1 MASLTGT
8 TIKGYEL
15 REQVGAGGFGAV
27 YRAYQAVI
35 DREVAMKIIL
45 PEHANQP
52 QFIRGFEAE
61 ARFVARLEHPTI
73 VPLFDFWRDPDG
85 AFLVMRLLRG
95 GSLAKRLRKGPLGL
109 DETLGMIDQIASA
122 LHVAHRN
129 AIVHR
134 DLKPDNILLDEEG
147 NAYLTDF
154 GIAKLVGGGATDENI
169 SGSIRYIAPEQLR
182 AEPAS
187 ISGDLYSLGLMIYE
201 MLTGRYPFGEAS
213 ITEIVMKHL
222 EEPLP
227 NLMDALPD
235 VPYRVNDILQ
245 KATAKDPSQRYQD
258 ARQIATELRQAF
270 QRGQAV
276 ALDWQAIDPSDVV
289 NPYKGLRAF
298 QEADSADF
306 FGREDLVERLLGRL
320 SEDQPFVR
328 FLNVVGPSGSGKSSA
343 VRAGVLPA
351 LRQGRLPGSDRWFI
365 VDMLPGTQPLRSLEA
380 ALLSVALKP
389 PSRLYEMLRADSG
402 GLLWAVERVLADV
415 EGDLLLLIDQFEE
428 LFTNVS
434 DEAERL
440 HFLNLI
446 QTAISDPDSR
456 LRVIATL
463 RADFTDR
470 PLEYVEF
477 GELVRQRTEFILPL
491 SAQEIERAIS
501 GPAQRVGLSVESEL
515 VAAIVSDV
523 REEPGALPLLQYAL
537 TEVFERREGLTL
549 TLQAYQSSGGVLGAL
564 ARRAEEVYLQLDLA
578 QQRTARQMFLRL
590 VTLGEGMEDT
600 RRRTRRSEIA
610 EIAPSAQTLQS
621 ILDAF
626 GQFRLLTF
634 DYEGGTREPTLEV
647 AHEALIREW
656 RRLRDWLDVSRGD
669 VRLQRVLAGEANE
682 WLKSGRDSSFLLS
695 GARLTQYEDWQAST
709 DLALTAQER
718 DYIRASVEERQRKEA
733 AEQARRQREEETA
746 ARAEQ
751 FAKRAAQLRRASIL
765 LGVVVA
771 GAVLATFVLIAQ
783 VANTQTE
790 VAQGQTQ
797 IAQVVP
803 TLEAAEGQIA
813 TAQEQVAGVQPTLA
827 AANAQVSAAQ
837 AEIEA
842 VQPTLA
848 AGQTQVA
855 AVQPTLA
862 AANAQVSAAQ
872 AEVAAVQ
879 PTVQAA
885 QGQLS
890 EAQTQVAAVQPTLA
904 AGQTQ
909 VAAVQPTLDE
919 AANQIAQAN
928 AQVAAV
934 QPTVQAAQ
942 AQIDAIVPT
951 LAFAETRVA
960 GVEPTLASANTQVA
974 GVQPTL
980 DAANAQVSAAQAEV
994 AAVQPTVQAAQ
1005 GQLSEAQTQVAG
1017 VQPTLAAGQTQVAGV
1032 EPTLQAA
1039 NAQVSAAQAEVAA
1052 VQPTVQAAQ
1061 AQIDAIVPT
1070 LAFAETRVAGVE
1082 PTLQAANAQVSAAQ
1096 AEVAAVQPTVQA
1108 AQAQIDA
1115 IVPTL
1120 AFAETR
1126 VAGVEPTLNA
1136 ANTQVAGVQPTLAQA
1151 ETQIAGVQPT
1161 LNFIQDQVVE
1171 QRQIVD
1177 ALRLVRAAQQLLD
1190 TSNPDLAMALVL
1202 EAYRLNA
1209 TLGETQRILNNA
1221 LPLTVRLNLQ
1231 SEAPSVLGTRLDFV
1245 SILREAEETLLDPDR
1260 FIVTD
1265 SNALQRFSADER
1277 FLALVHGSSVEI
1289 WSPATR
1295 TMLHRLPTGSP
1306 VGALVFS
1313 PDGQRLLGGLQN
1325 GQIVVWDAGTGEELR
1340 RLEGHTGAV
1349 LALAYHPDLPQAISG
1364 SDDRRAILWNVDEG
1378 QQLGITPAFNSAPL
1392 LTAFNANG
1400 SEAYAYDFDS
1410 DAPQVGI
1417 FRLGVEPFLRGTNPY
1432 RTLSPN
1438 GVTGVR
1444 GGDGKTFITLWDA
1457 DNGIQQREFRLGNF
1471 TDDHIRQLAF
1481 SNDNRSILVAA
1492 EQRAYAPDRSYVV
1505 TGRYIAHWD
1514 VATGGEIRRF
1524 EVPFSEAESWQPY
1537 SISFSP
1543 DDRQALIG
1551 ARTSKSYSVLLYD
1564 VATGREVRRWKGHQA
1579 PIVRVAFSPLG
1590 TYALSTSEDGNVR
1603 LWDASS
1609 GDFNLLQQ
1617 VRISAESLGDFG
1629 LSADGARAFVSFNGR
1644 SLAAWDLLTGEE
1656 LRGTRFTSGAQ
1667 QQVIYNPMLPQALVR
1682 TLEQLTLY
1690 DLETTQIIHRF
1701 DNVKAENLTAL
1712 AFSTDGQSV
1721 WYAEEGRLYIWDSAT
1736 PRERLQVLPDLPDDP
1751 TRYDIRF
1758 IAPAPNKEY
1767 VALILGEG
1775 ELVVYD
1781 LIEKRFV
1788 WRDTDA
1794 DRSIN
1799 SLSYSPDGGRLLTA
1813 LGEPDNTLVLW
1824 DALSGKAIYSLVG
1837 HSADVLS
1844 AAFGPDGTIALS
1856 GGLDKRVILWDL
1868 LSGQLIRE
1876 YNGHTAPVRQ
1886 VIFSPLG
1893 GRAYSR
1899 SDSLADGLLGWSV
1912 QSARETVNFVYNNR
1926 YVPPIDCQQREQYGV
1941 QPACAADGVIPP
1953 PLPTPTSQATA
1964 TITPTATP
1972 RPTQTPTSTPTPR
1985 GILQGDGGGNIN
1997 IRSDAGPG
2005 FSLVTQAPSGT
2016 PVEIL
2021 EIRADI
2027 GWLRVLLPDG
2037 QIGWVRSSLVQRTD

>member
-1 MASLTGT
+1 LKGEDAMQSLAGT

-15 REQVGAGGFGAV
+15 REQIGVGGFGAV
-27 YRAYQAVI
+27 YRAYQPII

-52 QFIRGFEAE
+52 EFIRGFEAE
-61 ARFVARLEHPTI
+61 AQFVARLEHPYI

-95 GSLAKRLRKGPLGL
+95 GSLAKRLRQGALSL
-109 DETLGMIDQIASA
+109 EDTLRLVEQITAA

-129 AIVHR
+129 GIVHR

-154 GIAKLVGGGATDENI
+154 GIAKLVGGGSTEQNI

-187 ISGDLYSLGLMIYE
+187 TSVDMYSLGLMIYE
-201 MLTGRYPFGEAS
+201 MLTGQYPFGEAT

-227 NLMDALPD
+227 DLSEALPD
-235 VPYRVNDILQ
+235 APYRLNAILQ
-245 KATAKDPSQRYQD
+245 QATAKDPAQRYAD
-258 ARQIATELRQAF
+258 VRQIAGDMRQAI
-270 QRGQAV
+270 QANAGLALEV
-276 ALDWQAIDPSDVV
+276 LDWQAIDPAQVV

-306 FGREDLVERLLGRL
+306 FGREALVERLLGRL
-320 SEDQPFVR
+320 SEDQPYAR
-328 FLNVVGPSGSGKSSA
+328 FLNVVGPSGSGKSSV
-343 VRAGVLPA
+343 VRAGLLPA

-365 VDMLPGTQPLRSLEA
+365 VDMLPGAQPLRSLEA
-380 ALLSVALKP
+380 ALLSVALRP

-402 GLLWAVERVLADV
+402 GLVWAVDRVLADV
-415 EGDLLLLIDQFEE
+415 EGDLLLVIDQFEE
-428 LFTNVS
+428 LFTNVE

-440 HFLNLI
+440 HFLSLI

-456 LRVIATL
+456 LRVIVTL

-470 PLEYVEF
+470 PLEYVDF

-501 GPAQRVGLSVESEL
+501 GPAQRVGLIVESEL
-515 VAAIVSDV
+515 VAAIVADV

-549 TLQAYQSSGGVLGAL
+549 TLKAYQDSGGVLGAL
-564 ARRAEEVYLQLDLA
+564 ARRAEEVYLQLDLG
-578 QQRTARQMFLRL
+578 QQRAARQMFLRL
-590 VTLGEGMEDT
+590 VTLGEGVEDT
-600 RRRTRRSEIA
+600 RRRARRSEIA
-610 EIAPSAQTLQS
+610 AIVPSPQTLQS
-621 ILDAF
+621 VLDAF

-634 DYEGGTREPTLEV
+634 DYESGTREPTLEV

-656 RRLRDWLDVSRGD
+656 KRVREWLDLSRGD

-695 GARLTQYEDWQAST
+695 GARLAQYEEWQAST
-709 DLALTAQER
+709 DLALTPLES
-718 DYIRASVEERQRKEA
+718 DYIRASIDERQRKDA
-733 AEQARRQREEETA
+733 AEVERKRREEETA

-751 FAKRAAQLRRASIL
+751 FARRAAQLRRASIL

-771 GAVLATFVLIAQ
+771 GAVLATFALIAQ
-783 VANTQTE
+783 VATTQTE

-797 IAQVVP
+797 IAQVEP

-813 TAQEQVAGVQPTLA
+813 TAQQQVAGVQPTL
-827 AANAQVSAAQ
+827 QAAQ
-837 AEIEA
+837 EQIEAAEAQIAA

-848 AGQTQVA
+848 AGETQIA
-855 AVQPTLA
+855 GVQPTLQ
-862 AANAQVSAAQ
+862 AANAQVEAANAQ
-872 AEVAAVQ
+872 VAAVQ

-885 QGQLS
+885 QGQLR
-890 EAQTQVAAVQPTLA
+890 EAQT
-904 AGQTQ
+904 
-909 VAAVQPTLDE
+909 
-919 AANQIAQAN
+919 
-928 AQVAAV
+928 QVAAV

-960 GVEPTLASANTQVA
+960 GVEPTLA
-974 GVQPTL
+974 
-980 DAANAQVSAAQAEV
+980 AANAQVA
-994 AAVQPTVQAAQ
+994 
-1005 GQLSEAQTQVAG
+1005 
-1017 VQPTLAAGQTQVAGV
+1017 
-1032 EPTLQAA
+1032 AA
-1039 NAQVSAAQAEVAA
+1039 NAQ
-1052 VQPTVQAAQ
+1052 
-1061 AQIDAIVPT
+1061 
-1070 LAFAETRVAGVE
+1070 
-1082 PTLQAANAQVSAAQ
+1082 
-1096 AEVAAVQPTVQA
+1096 VAAVQPTVQA

-1136 ANTQVAGVQPTLAQA
+1136 ANTQVAGVEPTLAQA

-1161 LNFIQDQVVE
+1161 LSFIQDQVVE

-1202 EAYRLNA
+1202 EAYRLNP

-1221 LPLTVRLNLQ
+1221 LPLTVRLDLR
-1231 SEAPSVLGTRLDFV
+1231 SLAPSIVGTRLDFV
-1245 SILREAEETLLDPDR
+1245 SILREREETLLDPDR
-1260 FIVTD
+1260 FIATE
-1265 SNALQRFSADER
+1265 SNALQRFSPDER
-1277 FLALVHGSSVEI
+1277 FLALARGSSVEI
-1289 WSPATR
+1289 WSPTTR
-1295 TMLHRLPTGSP
+1295 TRLHNLATGSP
-1306 VGALVFS
+1306 VSALAFS
-1313 PDGQRLLGGLQN
+1313 PDGQRLLGGLSS
-1325 GQIVVWDAGTGEELR
+1325 GQIVVWDAGTGQELR
-1340 RLEGHTGAV
+1340 RLVGHSGAV
-1349 LALAYHPDLPQAISG
+1349 LSIAYHPDLPRAISG

-1392 LTAFNANG
+1392 LAAFNANG
-1400 SEAYAYDFDS
+1400 SEAYAFDFDI

-1417 FRLGVEPFLRGTNPY
+1417 FRLGVEPFLRGVRPY
-1432 RTLSPN
+1432 RAISPN

-1444 GGDGKTFITLWDA
+1444 GSDGRTFLELWDA
-1457 DNGIQQREFRLGNF
+1457 DNSVSQREFRLGNF
-1471 TDDHIRQLAF
+1471 SDDFIRQIAF

-1492 EQRAYAPDRSYVV
+1492 EKRVYLPDRSYRVN
-1505 TGRYIAHWD
+1505 GRFIAHWD
-1514 VATGGEIRRF
+1514 IVTGGEIRRF
-1524 EVPFSEAESWQPY
+1524 DVPFSEAESWEAY
-1537 SISFSP
+1537 SLAFSP
-1543 DDRQALIG
+1543 DDRLALVG
-1551 ARTSKSYSVLLYD
+1551 ARTSKTYSVLLYD

-1603 LWDASS
+1603 VWDARS
-1609 GDFNLLQQ
+1609 GDLNLLQQ
-1617 VRISAESLGDFG
+1617 VRIPAESLGDFG

-1644 SLAAWDLLTGEE
+1644 SLAAWDLRAGQE

-1667 QQVIYNPMLPQALVR
+1667 QQVIYNPLLPQALVR

-1690 DLETTQIIHRF
+1690 NLETTQIIHRF
-1701 DNVKAENLTAL
+1701 DDVKVANLTAL
-1712 AFSTDGQSV
+1712 AFSADGQSV
-1721 WYAEEGRLYIWDSAT
+1721 WYAEEGRLYVWDSAT
-1736 PRERLQVLPDLPDDP
+1736 PRQRRLLLPPVADDP

-1758 IAPAPNKEY
+1758 IAPAPNREY
-1767 VALILGEG
+1767 VALILGSS
-1775 ELVVYD
+1775 ELTVYD
-1781 LIEKRFV
+1781 LIENRFI
-1788 WRDTDA
+1788 WRNADA
-1794 DRSIN
+1794 DRTFN
-1799 SLSYSPDGGRLLTA
+1799 SLSYSPDSGRLLTA

-1824 DALSGKAIYSLVG
+1824 DAFSGRPIYNLVG

-1844 AAFGPDGTIALS
+1844 GAFGPDGTIALS
-1856 GGLDKRVILWDL
+1856 GGLDTRLILWDL
-1868 LSGQLIRE
+1868 LNGQIIRE
-1876 YNGHTAPVRQ
+1876 YSGHTAPVRQ
-1886 VIFSPLG
+1886 VVFVPAG
-1893 GRAYSR
+1893 GLAYSR
-1899 SDSLADGLLGWSV
+1899 SDSLEDGLLAWSV
-1912 QSARETVNFVYNNR
+1912 QSARETVNFAYNNR
-1926 YVPPIDCQQREQYGV
+1926 YVPPIDCQQRQQYGV
-1941 QPACAADGVIPP
+1941 QPLCGADGVIPP

-1964 TITPTATP
+1964 TVTPTATP
-1972 RPTQTPTSTPTPR
+1972 RPTQTPTNTPTPR

-1997 IRSDAGPG
+1997 IRSGAGPG
-2005 FSLVTQAPSGT
+2005 FSLVTQVPSGT

-2021 EIRADI
+2021 EVIAEI
-2027 GWLRVLLPDG
+2027 GWTRVLLPDG
-2037 QIGWVRSSLVQRTD
+2037 QTGWVRSSLIRRSN